1 MTPLRSLLTATAL
14 LLATAS
20 CGSWD
25 SWSDEA
31 ENPVDTTA
39 LEIARPGL
47 AVAPIIGV
55 PIDASARLTDR
66 ITNAAVSRGVPMA
79 TDNRAAGFDYVL
91 EGTASARQTDQ
102 GTVLAF
108 AWDLTDADGIRRH
121 RFIDTQLVPTRSPD
135 VAWSAAG
142 EASLTQVASAVA
154 NELAGFYAQQA
165 ALTGASPITTAA
177 LPDAAAATPAP
188 PAPVELTAPVTL
200 HLRSVAGEPRS
211 APAVLAPALRRAFL
225 DKGANLVAAPEPGV
239 LLVTGSMVVR
249 PSSAGGDMV
258 TLQWDIT
265 RSGGAP
271 VGSVMQERLF
281 GPGELETGWAAAGP
295 EAAADAVRAV
305 YALVSPTH
313 DTSGR
318 DTRATAAALKEL
330 RGFTSPDTN

>member
-1 MTPLRSLLTATAL
+1 
-14 LLATAS
+14 
-20 CGSWD
+20 
-25 SWSDEA
+25 
-31 ENPVDTTA
+31 
-39 LEIARPGL
+39 
-47 AVAPIIGV
+47 
-55 PIDASARLTDR
+55 
-66 ITNAAVSRGVPMA
+66 
-79 TDNRAAGFDYVL
+79 
-91 EGTASARQTDQ
+91 
-102 GTVLAF
+102 
-108 AWDLTDADGIRRH
+108 
-121 RFIDTQLVPTRSPD
+121 
-135 VAWSAAG
+135 
-142 EASLTQVASAVA
+142 
-154 NELAGFYAQQA
+154 
-165 ALTGASPITTAA
+165 
-177 LPDAAAATPAP
+177 
-188 PAPVELTAPVTL
+188 
-200 HLRSVAGEPRS
+200 
-211 APAVLAPALRRAFL
+211 
-225 DKGANLVAAPEPGV
+225 VAAPEPGV